1 MIILGLDPGLA
12 TTGYGVIKK
21 TGSKIT
27 MLDYGTLK
35 TPANTPLPQR
45 LKSIA
50 TQLTELLNT
59 YAIDEF
65 AIESLFFNTNTK
77 TAIDVAQARGVLVL
91 LGEQANKPI
100 YNYTPPQVK
109 SGICGYGKAIKSQV
123 QFMVKKLLNLK
134 TTPKPDDAADALALA
149 ICHSNYN
156 HVQKQ
161 QFL

>member
-12 TTGYGVIKK
+12 TTGYGIIKK

-77 TAIDVAQARGVLVL
+77 TGTQ
-91 LGEQANKPI
+91 
-100 YNYTPPQVK
+100 T
-109 SGICGYGKAIKSQV
+109 SGTRQ
-123 QFMVKKLLNLK
+123 
-134 TTPKPDDAADALALA
+134 
-149 ICHSNYN
+149 HW
-156 HVQKQ
+156 
-161 QFL
+161 